1 MGIESVM
8 VKLILVGAFVVG
20 LLLIIPSRRE
30 RTYLLRGEVLTLK
43 QIAEKL
49 CEDGVLVCQEEDEI
63 QMAYDHDPDAIPA
76 VLKILAEAEMPA
88 MRFKD
93 SIVVQCPVIFG
104 D

>member
-1 MGIESVM
+1 MGFESIYI
-8 VKLILVGAFVVG
+8 KLFMVGAFIFG
-20 LLLIIPSRRE
+20 LIMIFPSRRE

-76 VLKILAEAEMPA
+76 VLEILAEAEMPA